1 MYATI
6 TQLRNILPDAV
17 LRRLSDDDDS
27 GSYDETILNDCLD
40 SAAAEMNAYLARR
53 ITLPLIAPYPAILIK
68 LELDI
73 GIYNLYSRLKE
84 EYPETRQKRY
94 DNAMRLLKDF
104 ADGKAEIAGLVVRG
118 LNYYNS
124 RTQIYTEDF
133 LSQF

>member
-6 TQLRNILPDAV
+6 TQLRNILPDAI

-40 SAAAEMNAYLARR
+40 SAASEMNAYLARR
-53 ITLPLIAPYPAILIK
+53 VTLPLSAPYPAILIK

-84 EYPETRQKRY
+84 EYPDTRQVRY

-104 ADGKAEIAGLVVRG
+104 AEGKAEITGLVVRG
-118 LNYYNS
+118 ANSYNA
-124 RTQIYTEDF
+124 REQVFTETL
-133 LSQF
+133 LSQY